1 MKSLYMMTD
10 HKKINMPQTKPEITY
25 KKMAYDYIYAEI
37 AKGHY
42 AAGERIVA
50 KTIADELG
58 ISLAPVR
65 EAIMDMANS
74 GMIEYRPHAGA
85 VVRNVTKRELF
96 QHLKLRIIV
105 EPFAASEA
113 AKYASNQD
121 LINIEKAYE
130 NMQSIARD
138 IAQTRDPKEQQKN
151 FMRFNHADMCFHLE
165 VLKDTK
171 NKAIFRFGQLLM
183 DSFYLNGI
191 KNATQETKIHSY
203 NESLESHLA
212 ILRALLKRDP
222 ELSEET
228 MRYSLS
234 LGQFN
239 ILEAD
244 LEKELEETNRHNID
258 DEIIHDILA

>member
-1 MKSLYMMTD
+1 MIMN
-10 HKKINMPQTKPEITY
+10 HKNSKMPQAKPETTY

-42 AAGERIVA
+42 VHGERIVA
-50 KTIADELG
+50 KTIANELG

-65 EAIMDMANS
+65 EAIMDLANS
-74 GMIEYRPHAGA
+74 GLIEYRPHAGA
-85 VVRNVTKRELF
+85 VVRNVSKRELF

-121 LINIEKAYE
+121 LVNIEKAYD
-130 NMQSIARD
+130 NMQSIAQD
-138 IAQTRDPKEQQKN
+138 IFGTNDPKEQQKN

-165 VLKDTK
+165 VLKATK

-191 KNATQETKIHSY
+191 KNATLETPIDSY
-203 NESLESHLA
+203 TESLESHFA

-222 ELSEET
+222 RQAEET
-228 MRYSLS
+228 MRHSLS

-239 ILEAD
+239 ILESD
-244 LEKELEETNRHNID
+244 LLEDMEESIQHGLSDELIN
-258 DEIIHDILA
+258 DILV